1 MNLVGVNLNTAS
13 KHLLA
18 YVSGVGPALAESI
31 VNFRKEHG
39 QFKSRKQLLKVPRLG
54 EKAFEQCA
62 GFLRIPN
69 SENPLDNSAVHP
81 EAYTIVEK
89 MAKDLK
95 TDIPTLLK
103 DESLQKKIVNGDIAG
118 GPSPVSSLV
127 QWF

>member
-1 MNLVGVNLNTAS
+1 M
-13 KHLLA
+13 
-18 YVSGVGPALAESI
+18 LAESI

-81 EAYTIVEK
+81 EAYTIIEK
-89 MAKDLK
+89 WQR
-95 TDIPTLLK
+95 I
-103 DESLQKKIVNGDIAG
+103 
-118 GPSPVSSLV
+118 
-127 QWF
+127 